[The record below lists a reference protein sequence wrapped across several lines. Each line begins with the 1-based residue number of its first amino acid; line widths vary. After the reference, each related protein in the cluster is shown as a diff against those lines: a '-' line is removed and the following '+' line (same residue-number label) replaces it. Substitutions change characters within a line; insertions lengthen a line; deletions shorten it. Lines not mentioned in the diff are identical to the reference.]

1 MTKIIEAIVLYSLI
15 YSLAV
20 MGLSL
25 VVGYAKIFVLSQ
37 AAIFGVGGF
46 TYAVMSERNIS
57 SDLLVVIPVALI
69 IGAVLSVI
77 TGVPLF
83 RLVGD
88 YYIVVSLAFQT
99 VIIQGLVNWS
109 SLSGGPPGLYEFSTA
124 NVGGISIVT
133 SADMIWVV
141 LPVIAVAMGVLLWLN
156 RMPYGKTLVGMADDE
171 TALEAGGVRSA
182 SVKLSVFVVAGMLAA
197 VAGVL
202 YVAYLGAA
210 SPSDFGSST
219 SIAMVSMVL
228 VGGAGS
234 LLGPFIGAVLLS
246 SLPYWLNLANLSG
259 YIAGAVTGVVLLL
272 VAFLSPDGITA
283 LAAPW
288 IDRVKGHGSSRSRVA
303 PRMDPKEPVS
313 REVSVEGSM
322 GPNPVARQ

>member
-1 MTKIIEAIVLYSLI
+1 MTKIIESIAVYSLV
-15 YSLAV
+15 YALAV

-25 VVGYAKIFVLSQ
+25 VVGYARIFVLSQ

-46 TYAVMSERNIS
+46 TYAVMSGRNIS
-57 SDLLVVIPVALI
+57 SDLLIVIPVALV

-77 TGVPLF
+77 TGLPLF
-83 RLVGD
+83 RLAGD

-99 VIIQGLVNWS
+99 VIMQGLVNWN
-109 SLSGGPPGLYEFSTA
+109 SLSGGPPGLYEFGTA
-124 NVGGISIVT
+124 NVAGVSIST
-133 SADMIWVV
+133 TTDMIWVLV
-141 LPVIAVAMGVLLWLN
+141 PVIAVAMVVLLWSD
-156 RMPYGKTLVGMADDE
+156 RMPYGKTLVGMSDDE
-171 TALEAGGVRSA
+171 AALEAGGVRSA
-182 SVKLSVFVVAGMLAA
+182 SVKLSVFVLAGMLAA

-210 SPSDFGSST
+210 SPGDFGSST

-234 LLGPFIGAVLLS
+234 LVGPFIGAVLLS

-272 VAFLSPDGITA
+272 VAFVSPDGITA
-283 LAAPW
+283 LVSPW
-288 IDRVKGHGSSRSRVA
+288 LGRVGRTRQPGSPMTREPVRSDRVPGDASVAGAVGPDPVGHR
-303 PRMDPKEPVS
+303 
-313 REVSVEGSM
+313 
-322 GPNPVARQ
+322 